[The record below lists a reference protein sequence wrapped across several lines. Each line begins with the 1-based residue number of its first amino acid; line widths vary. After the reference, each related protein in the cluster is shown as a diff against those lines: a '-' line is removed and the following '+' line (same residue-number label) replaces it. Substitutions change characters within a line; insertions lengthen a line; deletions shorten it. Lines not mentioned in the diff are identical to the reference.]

1 MDAETIKEKANS
13 ADENITFTDDACEA
27 LTQVPDFAMDMAINH
42 MVNAAKDQGVD
53 TIDPEF
59 LNANNPMGQ
68 TSILVVMGGFEPPT
82 FGL

>member
-1 MDAETIKEKANS
+1 LTQFSFNIYFKFDKGNIMDADSIKEKANS

-53 TIDPEF
+53 TIDPAF
-59 LNANNPMGQ
+59 LEANNPMG
-68 TSILVVMGGFEPPT
+68 
-82 FGL
+82 